1 MIWPS
6 ERRNRQQGFSLLEAM
21 LAMAIL
27 ALVLGAALGGVGWTV
42 GQVGQRSDA
51 AWATELARSVLEEYS
66 VTRDAALAAGRAAP
80 DWQWEL
86 MVAPAGEGLQEATVS
101 AWRDGGRQRAV
112 SLSLL
117 MPEDGP

>member
-1 MIWPS
+1 M
-6 ERRNRQQGFSLLEAM
+6 LEAM

-42 GQVGQRSDA
+42 GQVGQRSDT

-66 VTRDAALAAGRAAP
+66 VTRDPALSEGSAAP
-80 DWQWEL
+80 DWRWQLEA
-86 MVAPAGEGLQEATVS
+86 VPAGDGLAEATVT

>member
-6 ERRNRQQGFSLLEAM
+6 DRRNRQRGFSLLEAM

-51 AWATELARSVLEEYS
+51 AWATELARSVLDEYG
-66 VTRDAALAAGRAAP
+66 VTRDPALAEGSAAP
-80 DWQWEL
+80 DWRWRL
-86 MVAPAGEGLQEATVS
+86 DVAPAGDGLQEAIVT

-112 SLSLL
+112 TLSVLL
-117 MPEDGP
+117 PEAAP